1 MIRKR
6 RMNIREWLPAI
17 LWGVYFLPNACFIRK
32 VHPSIYRAQP
42 TRIDTVDFCL
52 GKLEDAHEQLL
63 EDRFLPHL
71 SKLRFDKTKHPSLLL
86 NDIGDSRLPD
96 EKYLVCI
103 YSLVALCE
111 VLGGLRR
118 PHRGNETTVKEKN
131 NVISMSIYSEG
142 LEEIVQDFLR

>member
-6 RMNIREWLPAI
+6 RMNIREWLPAV
-17 LWGVYFLPNACFIRK
+17 LRGVHFLPNVCFIGK
-32 VHPSIYRAQP
+32 VQPSIYRAQAIC
-42 TRIDTVDFCL
+42 IDAVDLCL

-63 EDRFLPHL
+63 KDLFLPHL
-71 SKLRFDKTKHPSLLL
+71 SKLRFDKTEHPSLLL

-118 PHRGNETTVKEKN
+118 PHRVNESAVKVKN
-131 NVISMSIYSEG
+131 NVISMSI
-142 LEEIVQDFLR
+142 